1 MNNICKILIPILL
14 CVILV
19 LSSKLYIINEKLE
32 AYRSIHYMD
41 TVYINK
47 QDSLIDALYQL
58 KVTKITIIEKDTVR

>member
-14 CVILV
+14 CVILI

-47 QDSLIDALYQL
+47 QDSLINSLYDL

>member
-14 CVILV
+14 CVILI

-47 QDSLIDALYQL
+47 QDSLINALYDL
-58 KVTKITIIEKDTVR
+58 KVTKITIIEKDTVK

>member
-14 CVILV
+14 CVILI

>member
-47 QDSLIDALYQL
+47 QDSLINALYQL

>member
-1 MNNICKILIPILL
+1 MSNICKILIPILL

>member
-58 KVTKITIIEKDTVR
+58 KVTNITIIEKDTVR

>member
-1 MNNICKILIPILL
+1 MNNICKIFIPILL

-19 LSSKLYIINEKLE
+19 LSSKLYIISEKLE

-58 KVTKITIIEKDTVR
+58 KVTKIIIIDKDTVR